1 MNAGAYGG
9 EIKDCIVSAKV
20 LTKRVSA
27 LSLKR
32 RLAAFLSKQCDS
44 SKRLFGFRGNIF
56 FCEGKSGRNS
66 GRNQRVK

>member
-27 LSLKR
+27 LSLKED
-32 RLAAFLSKQCDS
+32 LQLSY
-44 SKRLFGFRGNIF
+44 
-56 FCEGKSGRNS
+56 RNS
-66 GRNQRVK
+66 VILQKAIWF